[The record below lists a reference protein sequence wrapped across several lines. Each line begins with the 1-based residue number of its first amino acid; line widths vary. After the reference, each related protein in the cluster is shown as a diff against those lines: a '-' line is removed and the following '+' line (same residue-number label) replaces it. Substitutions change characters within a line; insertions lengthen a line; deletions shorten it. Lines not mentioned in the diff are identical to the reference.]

1 MTPLPRVENKKISMN
16 NWKRYISGIMLVLGL
31 MILPQCSFDKA
42 SDTPETRGIVL
53 TGEAKQDYIKE
64 QMDALF
70 HPPENA
76 KAEEFT
82 SPVGWTYE
90 KLIIE
95 DVPVER
101 LAPPHPKTRRVFLQL
116 HGGGYMGGLTNLYRA
131 FAIRQEEYTDAAEVY
146 CVEYRLAPPY
156 VYPAA
161 LEDAAAVYQ
170 GLLARGISPEDI
182 ILFGDSAGGNL
193 AVELAIYLR
202 DEGIPQPAVLVLAS
216 PWADFEHKA
225 GTSRTWNFDK
235 DKTLGKG
242 TPLGAVVHLRPPYAG
257 SLPLDDPRL
266 SPIHADLSNLPPM
279 LIQTG
284 GYEIFLTED
293 ELLAEKAQADGTP
306 VTLSI
311 YPEMPHVFPLV
322 LPELAESFASLEE
335 MQDFVNRHMQR

>member
-1 MTPLPRVENKKISMN
+1 MK
-16 NWKRYISGIMLVLGL
+16 NWKRYIGGALLAFGL
-31 MILPQCSFDKA
+31 AILPQCSFGNHA
-42 SDTPETRGIVL
+42 AAPAEVRGIVL
-53 TGEAKQDYIKE
+53 AGEAKQDYIKE
-64 QMDALF
+64 QMNALF
-70 HPPENA
+70 YPPENA
-76 KAEEFT
+76 KAEAFT
-82 SPVGWTYE
+82 APAGWTYE
-90 KLIIE
+90 KFIIE

-131 FAIRQEEYTDAAEVY
+131 LAVRQAECTDAAEVY
-146 CVEYRLAPPY
+146 CVEYRLSPPH

-170 GLLARGISPEDI
+170 GLLARGIAPENI

-216 PWADFEHKA
+216 PWADFEHRA

-235 DKTLGKG
+235 DKALGKG
-242 TPLGAVVHLRPPYAG
+242 TPLGALMHFAPPYAG
-257 SLPLDDPRL
+257 RLSLDDPRL
-266 SPIHADLSNLPPM
+266 SPVHADLSNLPPM

-284 GYEIFLTED
+284 GYELFLTED

-306 VTLSI
+306 VTFTV
-311 YPEMPHVFPLV
+311 YPEMPHDFALV

-335 MQDFVNRHMQR
+335 VRDFVNRHMQP

>member
-1 MTPLPRVENKKISMN
+1 MK
-16 NWKRYISGIMLVLGL
+16 NWKRYIGGALLAFGL
-31 MILPQCSFDKA
+31 AVLPQCSFGNHA
-42 SDTPETRGIVL
+42 GAPAEVRGIVL
-53 TGEAKQDYIKE
+53 TGEAKQDYIRE

-70 HPPENA
+70 YPSENA

-82 SPVGWTYE
+82 APAGWTYE
-90 KLIIE
+90 KFIIG

-101 LAPPHPKTRRVFLQL
+101 LAPPNPKSRRVFLQL
-116 HGGGYMGGLTNLYRA
+116 HGGGYMGGLTDLYRA
-131 FAIRQEEYTDAAEVY
+131 LAVRQAEYTDAAEVY
-146 CVEYRLAPPY
+146 CVEYRLSPPY

-170 GLLARGISPEDI
+170 GLLARGIAPEDI

-193 AVELAIYLR
+193 AVELAIHLR
-202 DEGIPQPAVLVLAS
+202 DESIPQPAVLILAS

-235 DKTLGKG
+235 DKALGKG
-242 TPLGAVVHLRPPYAG
+242 TPLGAVIHFTPPYAG

-284 GYEIFLTED
+284 GYELFLTED
-293 ELLAEKAQADGTP
+293 ELLAKKAQADGTP
-306 VTLSI
+306 VTFTV
-311 YPEMPHVFPLV
+311 YPEMPHDFALV

-335 MQDFVNRHMQR
+335 MQSFVDQHMPR